1 MQQPFQHWD
10 RIGALMSRILQVN
23 APYYVSKCMALIF
36 TFITL
41 ALSVKVFDFML
52 TCQCSM
58 PNRML
63 VTVPV
68 DH

>member
-1 MQQPFQHWD
+1 
-10 RIGALMSRILQVN
+10 MSRILQVN
-23 APYYVSKCMALIF
+23 APYYVLKCMALIF
-36 TFITL
+36 TYITL
-41 ALSVKVFDFML
+41 ALSVKVFDFMP
-52 TCQCSM
+52 TCQYSM